1 MTVAEPDSG
10 TRDTGGREVNVSLSL
25 RTMLLVAGLAAV
37 AWALAS
43 ISNVL
48 LVIFVSLFSVAVLSP
63 VVTAMERRLGWSR
76 GRCSTVLVLAIVLVI
91 GVVALVLVQAISGS
105 VRGFSDDLPQIVDRA
120 RHSDLGSFIN
130 RRSDSLET
138 LRKHASDIANGVG
151 KVSGGVAHVGA
162 SAFGAVALVFSVVF
176 LTLFGLI
183 D

>member
-43 ISNVL
+43 ITNV

-76 GRCSTVLVLAIVLVI
+76 G
-91 GVVALVLVQAISGS
+91 
-105 VRGFSDDLPQIVDRA
+105 
-120 RHSDLGSFIN
+120 
-130 RRSDSLET
+130 
-138 LRKHASDIANGVG
+138 
-151 KVSGGVAHVGA
+151 
-162 SAFGAVALVFSVVF
+162 
-176 LTLFGLI
+176 
-183 D
+183 

>member
-10 TRDTGGREVNVSLSL
+10 TRDTGWREVNVSLSL

-43 ISNVL
+43 ITNVL

-76 GRCSTVLVLAIVLVI
+76 GWCATALVLAIVLVI
-91 GVVALVLVQAISGS
+91 GVVALILVQSISGS

-120 RHSDLGSFIN
+120 RHSDLGGFIN
-130 RRSDSLET
+130 RGSDSLET
-138 LRKHASDIANGVG
+138 LRKHASEIANGVG
-151 KVSGGVAHVGA
+151 KGAGGR
-162 SAFGAVALVFSVVF
+162 
-176 LTLFGLI
+176 GL
-183 D
+183 